1 MVDNTMKL
9 SKILHSLVE
18 KDAKIVAIPEFIIAG
33 TYHDENHAQRR
44 MQQRAINVNM
54 IRVALAYGK
63 YQFHSHA
70 RTWTLLDKCLKN
82 TIYVSLIDDLRGLR
96 IIAPIDKEEKCLFI
110 TTVYWDFKLAN

>member
-1 MVDNTMKL
+1 MVSNTMKF
-9 SKILHSLVE
+9 SKTLHCLVE
-18 KDAKIVAIPEFIIAG
+18 KDPKIVEIPEFIIAG
-33 TYHDENHAQRR
+33 KYYDENHTQRR

-70 RTWTLLDKCLKN
+70 RTWTLLDKCLRN
-82 TIYVSLIDDLRGLR
+82 TIYESTIDHLRGLR
-96 IIAPIDKEEKCLFI
+96 IIALIDKEEDFLSI